1 VIKYHDGEAHQHQ
14 DYIYGDWFSPAQ
26 MIFQQEFPE
35 KKELKI
41 DLVINEK
48 KL

>member
-26 MIFQQEFPE
+26 MICQQEFPG
-35 KKELKI
+35 KKKLKI
-41 DLVINEK
+41 DLVINWK